1 MSAVVKNR
9 VDDRALPREEM
20 EEFAAQARRAA
31 VRGATTA
38 RTKAI
43 AAGLVGAAVFLLGWQ
58 SLTTLGIA
66 EPEFVSDP
74 ISVLREF
81 ISMLGDPDVWANV
94 RETTVAA
101 TAAML
106 VGSLAGVGT
115 AVLFWRYES
124 IRRGLNPFITVLNAL
139 PRPALAP
146 IFIMWFG
153 LGVAPK
159 ILVGASVV
167 YFVLL
172 LNTLAGFANVQPDVR
187 TLSDSLRIGPNRR
200 LFLIELPS
208 ALPTIVAGLRLGA
221 VYAVLGV
228 IVSEIVASFAGLG
241 QMLTIATNSFDITRA
256 FAILIFTAG
265 VAVLLDTAVSILQ
278 RFTPGAK

>member
-1 MSAVVKNR
+1 MSVMT
-9 VDDRALPREEM
+9 DTELPQAEIA
-20 EEFAAQARRAA
+20 EFAGQAQRVAARN
-31 VRGATTA
+31 ATLA
-38 RTKAI
+38 RWKAI
-43 AAGLVGAAVFLLGWQ
+43 AAGVIGLAVFLALWQ
-58 SLTTLGIA
+58 SLTTFGIA
-66 EPEFVSDP
+66 RPEFVSDP
-74 ISVLREF
+74 WSVLQEF
-81 ISMLGDPDVWANV
+81 VSMLGDSEVWANV

-101 TAAML
+101 TIAM
-106 VGSLAGVGT
+106 VTGSLAGIAT

-124 IRRGLNPFITVLNAL
+124 VRRGLSPFVTILNAL

-159 ILVGASVV
+159 VLVGASVV
-167 YFVLL
+167 YFILL
-172 LNTLAGFANVQPDVR
+172 LNTLAGFANIQPDVR

-200 LFLIELPS
+200 LFMIELPS

-228 IVSEIVASFAGLG
+228 IVSEIVASYAGLG

-256 FAILIFTAG
+256 FAILMFTAG
-265 VAVLLDTAVSILQ
+265 VAVALDTIVSLIQ
-278 RFTPGAK
+278 RATPGAK

>member
-1 MSAVVKNR
+1 MTVLADQS
-9 VDDRALPREEM
+9 LPQAELEQ
-20 EEFAAQARRAA
+20 FADEARRQA
-31 VRGATTA
+31 VRDQVTA
-38 RTKAI
+38 RSKAI
-43 AAGLVGAAVFLLGWQ
+43 AAGVIGLAVFLGAWQ
-58 SLTTLGIA
+58 SLTTFGIA
-66 EPEFVSDP
+66 RPEFVSDP
-74 ISVLREF
+74 WSVLQEF
-81 ISMLGDPDVWANV
+81 VSMLGESEVWASV
-94 RETTVAA
+94 RETTIAA

-106 VGSLAGVGT
+106 AGSLAGVAT
-115 AVLFWRYES
+115 AVVFWRYAS
-124 IRRGLNPFITVLNAL
+124 IRRGLNPFVTVLNAL

-159 ILVGASVV
+159 VLVGASVV

-172 LNTLAGFANVQPDVR
+172 LNTLAGFQNVQPDVR

-200 LFLIELPS
+200 LFMIELPS

-228 IVSEIVASFAGLG
+228 IVSEIVASYAGLG

-256 FAILIFTAG
+256 FAILMFTAG
-265 VAVLLDTAVSILQ
+265 VAVFLDTIVSLIQ
-278 RFTPGAK
+278 RVTPGAK

>member
-1 MSAVVKNR
+1 MASVLHQAA
-9 VDDRALPREEM
+9 DDRALPKEEM
-20 EEFAAQARRAA
+20 EAFANEAKHKTSQNIAR
-31 VRGATTA
+31 A
-38 RTKAI
+38 RTKAVL
-43 AAGLVGAAVFLLGWQ
+43 AGVSGLAFFLLAWQ

-74 ISVLREF
+74 VSVLREF
-81 ISMLGDPDVWANV
+81 VSMLGDREVWANV
-94 RETTVAA
+94 WETTLAA
-101 TAAML
+101 TIAM
-106 VGSLAGVGT
+106 VTGSVAGILT
-115 AVLFWRYES
+115 AVIFWRYES
-124 IRRGLNPFITVLNAL
+124 IRRGLNPFVTVLNAL

-172 LNTLAGFANVQPDVR
+172 LNTLAGFGNVQPDVR

-200 LFLIELPS
+200 LFMIELPS

-256 FAILIFTAG
+256 FAILMFTAL

-278 RFTPGAK
+278 RVTTR

>member
-1 MSAVVKNR
+1 MPALVKNQI
-9 VDDRALPREEM
+9 DDRALPHDEM
-20 EEFAAQARRAA
+20 EEFAAHARRMATRRAA
-31 VRGATTA
+31 TA

-43 AAGLVGAAVFLLGWQ
+43 VAGIVGAAVFLFAWQ
-58 SLTTLGIA
+58 SLTLFGIA

-74 ISVLREF
+74 LSVLREF
-81 ISMLGDPDVWANV
+81 ISMLGDPEVWANV
-94 RETTVAA
+94 RETTIAA
-101 TAAML
+101 TAAMI
-106 VGSLAGVGT
+106 VGSLAGVAT
-115 AVLFWRYES
+115 AVLFWRYAS

-200 LFLIELPS
+200 LFLIELPA

-265 VAVLLDTAVSILQ
+265 VAVLLDAAVSILQ

>member
-1 MSAVVKNR
+1 MTVLT
-9 VDDRALPREEM
+9 DRALPQAEVDD
-20 EEFAAQARRAA
+20 FAAGARQLAARRIATDRMKA
-31 VRGATTA
+31 VTA
-38 RTKAI
+38 GVV
-43 AAGLVGAAVFLLGWQ
+43 GLVIFLGGWQ
-58 SLTTLGIA
+58 SLTLFEIA
-66 EPEFVSDP
+66 RPEFVSDP
-74 ISVLREF
+74 VSVLREF
-81 ISMLGDPDVWANV
+81 ISMLSESEVWSSV

-101 TAAML
+101 TMAMV
-106 VGSLAGVGT
+106 VGSLGGVAT
-115 AVLFWRYES
+115 AVVFWRYAS
-124 IRRGLNPFITVLNAL
+124 IRRGLNPFVTILNAL

-159 ILVGASVV
+159 VLVGASVV

-172 LNTLAGFANVQPDVR
+172 LNTLAGFKNVQPDVR

-200 LFLIELPS
+200 LFMIELPS

-228 IVSEIVASFAGLG
+228 IVSEIVASYAGLG

-256 FAILIFTAG
+256 FAILMFTAA
-265 VAVLLDTAVSILQ
+265 VAVFLDAIVSLIQ
-278 RFTPGAK
+278 RFTPGAN